1 MRRRAVLLSAAGVL
15 LAAGCGGE
23 PSESSA
29 FVEPA
34 GGSSSA
40 GIPSPGSSSSAGSAS
55 GGSST
60 PDKSKISVPA
70 ALKFSGKTLDGKAFD
85 ATTLAGKP
93 TILWF
98 WAPWCATC
106 ASEAQSVRDLHE
118 EYGDRLSFLGI
129 AGMGGNREMHQ
140 FVKDLEV
147 GAVTHL
153 DDGAGK
159 IWKKFKITEQSLYVV
174 LDRAGQV
181 RHTGYLDDLQL
192 TRQVKALVA

>member
-1 MRRRAVLLSAAGVL
+1 MLSAAGVL
-15 LAAGCGGE
+15 LAAGC
-23 PSESSA
+23 SSA
-29 FVEPA
+29 PVEQPTFVQPA
-34 GGSSSA
+34 A
-40 GIPSPGSSSSAGSAS
+40 AV
-55 GGSST
+55 
-60 PDKSKISVPA
+60 PDKSDAPEAAPIVVPA
-70 ALKFSGKTLDGKAFD
+70 TLKFSGKTLDGKPFD

-106 ASEAQSVRDLHE
+106 ASEAQSIRDLQE

-129 AGMGGNREMHQ
+129 AGMGANSEMHQ

-147 GAVTHL
+147 GNVTHL

-174 LDRAGQV
+174 LDRSGV
-181 RHTGYLDDLQL
+181 VKSTGYLDDLQL
-192 TRQVKALVA
+192 TAQVKALVA